1 MSKKPKVGMW
11 SGLTAVTAV
20 LTAGAIVGTTVAF
33 HYTTTVNNYLDA
45 DTYKIIKG
53 DSDEDTEYFKS
64 DFTSDEERES
74 YEAELCAQ
82 VEARQQRPAPGKRR
96 KGQPVRPRLRGP
108 DVRRHRFRLR

>member
-45 DTYKIIKG
+45 DTYKIIRG
-53 DSDEDTEYFKS
+53 DSDKTLSTSRAISPLMKS
-64 DFTSDEERES
+64 ASPMRLS
-74 YEAELCAQ
+74 CAHRLKPK
-82 VEARQQRPAPGKRR
+82 A
-96 KGQPVRPRLRGP
+96 QPC
-108 DVRRHRFRLR
+108 

>member
-53 DSDEDTEYFKS
+53 NSDEDTEYFKS

-82 VEARQQRPAPGKRR
+82 VEAEGAALLKNDNSALPLASGAKVSLFGTAPWT
-96 KGQPVRPRLRGP
+96 
-108 DVRRHRFRLR
+108 

>member
-53 DSDEDTEYFKS
+53 DSDEDCLLY
-64 DFTSDEERES
+64 TSPS
-74 YEAELCAQ
+74 
-82 VEARQQRPAPGKRR
+82 
-96 KGQPVRPRLRGP
+96 PR
-108 DVRRHRFRLR
+108 DCS

>member
-82 VEARQQRPAPGKRR
+82 VEAEGAACSATAPWT
-96 KGQPVRPRLRGP
+96 
-108 DVRRHRFRLR
+108 

>member
-45 DTYKIIKG
+45 DTIRSSRATATKTLSTSRAI
-53 DSDEDTEYFKS
+53 SPLMKS
-64 DFTSDEERES
+64 ASPMRLS
-74 YEAELCAQ
+74 CAHRLKPK
-82 VEARQQRPAPGKRR
+82 A
-96 KGQPVRPRLRGP
+96 QPC
-108 DVRRHRFRLR
+108 

>member
-53 DSDEDTEYFKS
+53 NSDEGTEYFKS

-82 VEARQQRPAPGKRR
+82 VGSRRRSPAEERQQRPAPGKRR
-96 KGQPVRPRLRGP
+96 KGQPVRPRLRWT
-108 DVRRHRFRLR
+108 

>member
-45 DTYKIIKG
+45 DTYKNHQGRTATKTLSTSRAI
-53 DSDEDTEYFKS
+53 SPLMKS
-64 DFTSDEERES
+64 ASPMRLS
-74 YEAELCAQ
+74 CAHRLKPK
-82 VEARQQRPAPGKRR
+82 A
-96 KGQPVRPRLRGP
+96 QPC
-108 DVRRHRFRLR
+108 

>member
-45 DTYKIIKG
+45 DTYK
-53 DSDEDTEYFKS
+53 TV
-64 DFTSDEERES
+64 S
-74 YEAELCAQ
+74 YTHLTLPTKLE
-82 VEARQQRPAPGKRR
+82 V
-96 KGQPVRPRLRGP
+96 
-108 DVRRHRFRLR
+108 